1 MLRSRARAST
11 TSTAAI
17 GVVAEYPRGIF
28 GPLAYGFRSVPGSLG
43 SLHRATCRA
52 RMERRLLFA
61 KLLHFL
67 SCFAGAA
74 WGRYQG
80 IYLNTHR
87 HLSPVENG
95 LVRGGGLLAK
105 FLFTPLVR
113 WLDRFCAADPKIRGA
128 CMLLSPCCLGSNA

>member
-1 MLRSRARAST
+1 MD
-11 TSTAAI
+11 
-17 GVVAEYPRGIF
+17 
-28 GPLAYGFRSVPGSLG
+28 
-43 SLHRATCRA
+43 
-52 RMERRLLFA
+52 RRLLFA
-61 KLLHFL
+61 KLLHFF

-105 FLFTPLVR
+105 FLFTPLVSC
-113 WLDRFCAADPKIRGA
+113 LHGCSCAHMRP
-128 CMLLSPCCLGSNA
+128 CMLAAVAVLCLAE